1 MSLPFRRLTADAAA
15 SFIKQDGVR
24 ILDCRDPR
32 AYAAAH
38 IEGAER
44 LDDRSFGGYVGQL
57 PRDTPLFIYC
67 YHGNASQTFASM
79 FADFRFTNVHDLVG
93 GYEAWEQYERIMVKP
108 AAKAAGPIPADLADW
123 LEAQGF
129 ARDDVN
135 GTIENKTTPV
145 MRAARLGDAAMTA
158 ALVNAGADLDARN
171 ADGNNAL
178 WLACFANDPATIE
191 VLVEGGVDVDNQND
205 NGATCLMYAASA
217 GKTEAVV
224 QLLKAGADVLLKSA
238 DDYTA
243 LDMVANEE
251 CLHLLR
257 AVEKAV
263 KAEQQ
268 KAA

>member
-1 MSLPFRRLTADAAA
+1 MSQPFRRLTADAAA
-15 SFIKQDGVR
+15 EFIKQDGVR
-24 ILDCRDPR
+24 ILDCRDAR
-32 AYAAAH
+32 AYDASH
-38 IEGAER
+38 IDGAER
-44 LDDRSFGGYVGQL
+44 LDDRSFGGYLSQL
-57 PRDTPLFIYC
+57 KRDTPVFIYC
-67 YHGNASQTFASM
+67 YHGNASQTYAGM

-93 GYEAWEQYERIMVKP
+93 GYEAWEQYERASRKP
-108 AAKAAGPIPADLADW
+108 APGPIPADLADW

-129 ARDDVN
+129 PRDDIN
-135 GTIENKTTPV
+135 ALIENKTTPL

-158 ALVNAGADLDARN
+158 AIVAAGADLELRN

-178 WLACFANDPATIE
+178 WLACFANDPATID
-191 VLVEGGVDVDNQND
+191 VLVGAGVDVDNQND

-217 GKTEAVV
+217 GKTAAVV

-251 CLHLLR
+251 CLYLLR
-257 AVEKAV
+257 AVEKSL
-263 KAEQQ
+263 KAQQ